1 MSRTNIYNIF
11 PATVPLCSVQR
22 ILESACFRK
31 KTKYIPGSALWINR
45 LFIDLANRDNGICL
59 TIDGSGIN
67 KDGPGRF
74 QTEADNPEFQ
84 TCYFNSANDRQV
96 YNEFVSKRINSAENS
111 KNFQFKI
118 IKLKSKTNKNAMFDA
133 TDELRGLTK
142 NDTVTNRFVKKDH
155 DHFLEVETFNP
166 FVEKGVA
173 QMILPFPLSK
183 IMKDLKKELDQD
195 FSHDNNA
202 ACEKKN

>member
-1 MSRTNIYNIF
+1 
-11 PATVPLCSVQR
+11 
-22 ILESACFRK
+22 
-31 KTKYIPGSALWINR
+31 
-45 LFIDLANRDNGICL
+45 
-59 TIDGSGIN
+59 
-67 KDGPGRF
+67 
-74 QTEADNPEFQ
+74 
-84 TCYFNSANDRQV
+84 
-96 YNEFVSKRINSAENS
+96 
-111 KNFQFKI
+111 
-118 IKLKSKTNKNAMFDA
+118 MFDA

-166 FVEKGVA
+166 FVEKEVA

-195 FSHDNNA
+195 SSHDNNA